1 MDEDWLSGIRSSIG
15 LAMNWQ
21 RIGSWL
27 APEYQE
33 GDGMTDG
40 WIRDRVVMA
49 WFRLAAEGHWI
60 GIGLAVLWLGW
71 RLSWLLQLSMC
82 GDA

>member
-1 MDEDWLSGIRSSIG
+1 MDRVDEDWLSGIRSSIG

-49 WFRLAAEGHWI
+49 WFTKL
-60 GIGLAVLWLGW
+60 
-71 RLSWLLQLSMC
+71 
-82 GDA
+82 

>member
-1 MDEDWLSGIRSSIG
+1 MDRVDEDWLSGIRSSIG

-60 GIGLAVLWLGW
+60 GIGLAMDWE
-71 RLSWLLQLSMC
+71 SC
-82 GDA
+82 GLVGV